1 MENIIHYYAKCIE
14 LLQEEKYKK
23 GKTEKLL
30 IEFKNHILKYQD
42 AKKENKKIETETVT
56 MSLERY
62 EHMKDHMEDLY
73 KDNNILKN
81 NINYFALKQKYN
93 KIPKWIRNL
102 FN

>member
-1 MENIIHYYAKCIE
+1 MENIINYYAKCIE

-23 GKTEKLL
+23 GKTKKLL
-30 IEFKNHILKYQD
+30 IEFKNHILKCD
-42 AKKENKKIETETVT
+42 NTKKQNKKSKAETVI